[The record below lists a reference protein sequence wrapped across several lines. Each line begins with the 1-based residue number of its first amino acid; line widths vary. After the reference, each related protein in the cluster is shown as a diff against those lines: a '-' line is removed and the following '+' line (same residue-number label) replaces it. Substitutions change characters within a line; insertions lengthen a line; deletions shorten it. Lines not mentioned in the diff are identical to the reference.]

1 MNEKQLII
9 DANIEKAK
17 LKRVSDAVSRIQMK
31 KLVAR
36 RSIEDILAVKQ
47 LEAGLGLSCWI
58 HIWCSK
64 ELASLLNDKAT
75 WLVAFLLGVI
85 LTLIL
90 SKSRPYQGGIS

>member
-36 RSIEDILAVKQ
+36 RSIEDILAAKQ
-47 LEAGLGLSCWI
+47 LEASL
-58 HIWCSK
+58 
-64 ELASLLNDKAT
+64 ELHC
-75 WLVAFLLGVI
+75 
-85 LTLIL
+85 
-90 SKSRPYQGGIS
+90 